1 MILPADFRQV
11 DGRLGILHSEILH
24 RLGDDLRDGEIAEP
38 LVKRYGL
45 INDFEK
51 MLVDAG
57 VTILKFFLYI
67 SKEEQLER
75 FKQRLDDPARN
86 WKISESDDKE
96 REYWDDYI
104 AAFEDALSKCSTEHE
119 PWRDEPQGCT
129 VTRFQQPTPD
139 GWSWCRPAWK
149 SNGCF
154 RRERNGVWCV
164 RRSSSPL

>member
-86 WKISESDDKE
+86 WKISESTT
-96 REYWDDYI
+96 RSGNTGTTI
-104 AAFEDALSKCSTEHE
+104 SPRSRTRSRSARPSTSRGAMN
-119 PWRDEPQGCT
+119 PRGA
-129 VTRFQQPTPD
+129 R
-139 GWSWCRPAWK
+139 
-149 SNGCF
+149 
-154 RRERNGVWCV
+154 
-164 RRSSSPL
+164 